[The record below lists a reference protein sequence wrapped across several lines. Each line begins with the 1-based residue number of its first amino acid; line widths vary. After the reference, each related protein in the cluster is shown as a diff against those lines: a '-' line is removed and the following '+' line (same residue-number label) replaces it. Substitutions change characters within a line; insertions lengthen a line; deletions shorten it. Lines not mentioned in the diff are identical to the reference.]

1 MRRGGAKASRWLVG
15 RLQALRV
22 AISSPSARQK
32 EACAR
37 YCRTI
42 SAAGLIGAATVTFSD
57 SPLTMSVVLRAIS
70 MLLVAVVLFL
80 FGMFLNKEA

>member
-1 MRRGGAKASRWLVG
+1 
-15 RLQALRV
+15 
-22 AISSPSARQK
+22 
-32 EACAR
+32 
-37 YCRTI
+37 
-42 SAAGLIGAATVTFSD
+42 LIGAATVTFSD